1 MVQFEPGSDV
11 ANKGVQVDDIITKI
25 DDIPLTDSQ
34 VIASILEG
42 KKAGDTVKLTV
53 FRPRTNGTGSY
64 FDVTVTLM
72 SEGSTQMQGQP
83 VTVSPFKT
91 QNNRRFFS
99 RAGDFVMPIM
109 RCDFRLS
116 FPAGP
121 AACIGAKCFPHKRAL
136 PVQNVCR

>member
-1 MVQFEPGSDV
+1 MDVDYEGIGFAISINEAKPILDNLREYGAVISRPKLGIYYEMVSEISAKLNGTPTGARVVQFEPGSDV

-72 SEGSTQMQGQP
+72 SEGSTQMQGNP
-83 VTVSPFKT
+83 
-91 QNNRRFFS
+91 
-99 RAGDFVMPIM
+99 
-109 RCDFRLS
+109 
-116 FPAGP
+116 
-121 AACIGAKCFPHKRAL
+121 
-136 PVQNVCR
+136 